1 MVVGAEA
8 REDELEGDCPLD
20 IGQSF
25 GGRWRVNATESI
37 QDSNHTRNAY
47 YLRNPGFDE
56 TESGLKWIEFSIP
69 LALAIGGSYNRTM
82 SSDSKPPS
90 PDQSSASQQDPADSG
105 SEAIERGKRWLMDFF
120 PNLRDAGLRWSQ
132 DDAGSLAASV
142 AYYLALSLFPMFL
155 LLFSGLGIFL
165 RYTQFG
171 FDIQQQL
178 LETVEDKTSP
188 EVRAQVDQV
197 LDHLTSQSLVGGPT
211 GLITAILAAIGV
223 FAQIDRGFDK
233 IFRIVPQKNASLS
246 GTVVRVLRQRF
257 SAFLMLLSLGGLL
270 MVLFF
275 VSMGVAQV
283 RSLTTQRL
291 PSVTQLFS
299 IFDLATTIVVNAM
312 LFMLIYRILP
322 KRPVCWIDAMRG
334 GLLAAVIWEVGRG
347 LLGAVFIG
355 MRYTSAYGAIGSF
368 IALLLWCYY
377 GISILFYGAEYVQ
390 VLEMRRAETLS
401 GPERTDTSVAK
412 IISAPSETM
421 RKEFGGKAE
430 RTKPRRVV

>member
-1 MVVGAEA
+1 ME
-8 REDELEGDCPLD
+8 
-20 IGQSF
+20 
-25 GGRWRVNATESI
+25 
-37 QDSNHTRNAY
+37 H
-47 YLRNPGFDE
+47 
-56 TESGLKWIEFSIP
+56 
-69 LALAIGGSYNRTM
+69 
-82 SSDSKPPS
+82 
-90 PDQSSASQQDPADSG
+90 
-105 SEAIERGKRWLMDFF
+105 GKRWLMDFF
-120 PNLRDAGLRWSQ
+120 PNLRDAGLRWSE

-171 FDIQQQL
+171 FDIQQKI
-178 LETVEDKTSP
+178 LETVELKTSS

-233 IFRIVPQKNASLS
+233 IFRIPTQKDASLFW
-246 GTVVRVLRQRF
+246 TIVRVLRQRF

-270 MVLFF
+270 VVLFF
-275 VSMGVAQV
+275 ISMGISQV
-283 RSLTTQRL
+283 RSVTSQKL
-291 PSVTQLFS
+291 PSVTQLFNA
-299 IFDLATTIVVNAM
+299 FDLITTIVVNAM

-322 KRPVCWIDAMRG
+322 KRSVNWMDAFRG
-334 GLLAAVIWEVGRG
+334 GLLAAIIWEVGRG

-390 VLEMRRAETLS
+390 ILETRRAESLAAQ
-401 GPERTDTSVAK
+401 GGQNAANAVVLAAPTDS
-412 IISAPSETM
+412 M
-421 RKEFGGKAE
+421 RKEPRGETLGNEASESEK
-430 RTKPRRVV
+430 TKPRRVI

>member
-1 MVVGAEA
+1 
-8 REDELEGDCPLD
+8 
-20 IGQSF
+20 
-25 GGRWRVNATESI
+25 
-37 QDSNHTRNAY
+37 
-47 YLRNPGFDE
+47 
-56 TESGLKWIEFSIP
+56 
-69 LALAIGGSYNRTM
+69 M
-82 SSDSKPPS
+82 SSEPKKQS
-90 PDQSSASQQDPADSG
+90 PDAARLTQVDPRVLEPGADSLNHPTLEDPSVASDNIHAVQASGVVDSG
-105 SEAIERGKRWLMDFF
+105 SEAIEHGKRWLMDFF

-165 RYTQFG
+165 RYTRSG
-171 FDIQQQL
+171 FDIQQQIL
-178 LETVEDKTSP
+178 QTVEDKTSP
-188 EVRAQVDQV
+188 EVRAQFDQV

-211 GLITAILAAIGV
+211 GLLAAILAAIGV

-233 IFRIVPQKNASLS
+233 IFRIAPQKDASLFR
-246 GTVVRVLRQRF
+246 TVIRVLRQRF

-270 MVLFF
+270 VVLFF
-275 VSMGVAQV
+275 VSMGVSQV
-283 RSLTTQRL
+283 RSLTSQKL

-299 IFDLATTIVVNAM
+299 MFDLVTTIGVNAM
-312 LFMLIYRILP
+312 LFMLMYRILP
-322 KRPVCWIDAMRG
+322 KRPVCWIDALRG

-390 VLEMRRAETLS
+390 VLEMRRAEKLAQQEITEPGS
-401 GPERTDTSVAK
+401 AVVITAPTDS
-412 IISAPSETM
+412 M
-421 RKEFGGKAE
+421 RKEGFEETAK
-430 RTKPRRVV
+430 TKPRRVV

>member
-1 MVVGAEA
+1 
-8 REDELEGDCPLD
+8 
-20 IGQSF
+20 
-25 GGRWRVNATESI
+25 
-37 QDSNHTRNAY
+37 
-47 YLRNPGFDE
+47 
-56 TESGLKWIEFSIP
+56 
-69 LALAIGGSYNRTM
+69 M
-82 SSDSKPPS
+82 SSESDQTIDQETSPE
-90 PDQSSASQQDPADSG
+90 PDQPVSPSAVVEKPQ
-105 SEAIERGKRWLMDFF
+105 AIEHGKRWLMDFF

-142 AYYLALSLFPMFL
+142 AYYLALSLFPIFL

-165 RYTQFG
+165 RYTLFG

-178 LETVEDKTSP
+178 LETVETKTTP

-197 LDHLTSQSLVGGPT
+197 LDSLTSQSLVGGPT

-233 IFRIVPQKNASLS
+233 IFRIEPQKDRSLIW
-246 GTVVRVLRQRF
+246 TIIRVIRQRF

-270 MVLFF
+270 VVLFF
-275 VSMGVAQV
+275 ISMGITQV
-283 RSLTTQRL
+283 RSLTTQKL

-299 IFDLATTIVVNAM
+299 FFDFVTTVGVNAM

-322 KRPVCWIDAMRG
+322 KRPVHWIDAFRG
-334 GLLAAVIWEVGRG
+334 GLLAAIIWEVGRG

-390 VLEMRRAETLS
+390 VLEIRRAEKLALEA
-401 GPERTDTSVAK
+401 GDACEAPVVIVAPTE
-412 IISAPSETM
+412 SM
-421 RKEFGGKAE
+421 RKEPAE
-430 RTKPRRVV
+430 DLSKIKPRRVL

>member
-1 MVVGAEA
+1 MN
-8 REDELEGDCPLD
+8 
-20 IGQSF
+20 S
-25 GGRWRVNATESI
+25 ESTSTPAD
-37 QDSNHTRNAY
+37 Q
-47 YLRNPGFDE
+47 L
-56 TESGLKWIEFSIP
+56 
-69 LALAIGGSYNRTM
+69 
-82 SSDSKPPS
+82 S
-90 PDQSSASQQDPADSG
+90 PEMDQSQVDRLQVDPMQAGGLESRDKPASTK
-105 SEAIERGKRWLMDFF
+105 SEAMEHGKRWLMDFF
-120 PNLRDAGLRWSQ
+120 PNLRDAGLRWSE

-171 FDIQQQL
+171 FDIQQKI
-178 LETVEDKTSP
+178 LETVELKTSS

-233 IFRIVPQKNASLS
+233 IFRIPTQKDASLFW
-246 GTVVRVLRQRF
+246 TIVRVLRQRF

-270 MVLFF
+270 VVLFF
-275 VSMGVAQV
+275 ISMGISQV
-283 RSLTTQRL
+283 RSVTSQKL
-291 PSVTQLFS
+291 PSVTQLFNA
-299 IFDLATTIVVNAM
+299 FDLITTIVVNAM

-322 KRPVCWIDAMRG
+322 KRSVNWMDAFRG
-334 GLLAAVIWEVGRG
+334 GLLAAIIWEVGRG

-390 VLEMRRAETLS
+390 VLETRRAESLAAQ
-401 GPERTDTSVAK
+401 GGQNAANAVVLAAPTDS
-412 IISAPSETM
+412 M
-421 RKEFGGKAE
+421 RKEPRGETLGNEASESEK
-430 RTKPRRVV
+430 TKPRRVI